1 MSPDGA
7 GWVLDTITRRD
18 VSAGGSYA
26 LSVPLQR
33 VNGVKQRHVADPTNV
48 QVDGA
53 DSSGRRPLGVSRSGM
68 ALGYLVLHGLSGGG
82 REWYVIQ
89 YYLME
94 GVRSCP

>member
-1 MSPDGA
+1 MSADGA
-7 GWVLDTITRRD
+7 GSVLDTIRVTD
-18 VSAGGSYA
+18 VFAGGSTA
-26 LSVPLQR
+26 VNLPLQR

-82 REWYVIQ
+82 QEWYVIQ